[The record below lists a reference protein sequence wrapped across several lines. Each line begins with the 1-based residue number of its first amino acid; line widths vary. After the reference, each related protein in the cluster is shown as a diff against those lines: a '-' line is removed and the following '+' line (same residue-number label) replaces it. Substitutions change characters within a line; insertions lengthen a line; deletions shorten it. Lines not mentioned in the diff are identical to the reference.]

1 MDAAKRG
8 FPPVVDA
15 KTRVLILGSLPG
27 DASLAAGQY
36 YGHPRNAF
44 WRLMEGVINAPLVA
58 RGYEDRLATLLAHG
72 VGLWDVI
79 ETARRPG
86 SLDAAI
92 REPAANDLMALIDT
106 LPALR
111 LVAFNGGTAGRL
123 GGRLIGDRVA
133 TLALPSSSPAYAART
148 FAQKAADWA
157 ALRDGLADTYSRPPP
172 EPVEGPG
179 RPPRRGRPA
188 PRQA

>member
-15 KTRVLILGSLPG
+15 RTRVLILGSLPG

-44 WRLMEGVINAPLVA
+44 WRLMERVLDAPLATLSYEA
-58 RGYEDRLATLLAHG
+58 RLNALLAHG

-79 ETARRPG
+79 GEAHRQG

-92 REPAANDLMALIDT
+92 RDPAANDLVALIDT

-111 LVAFNGGTAGRL
+111 LVAFNGGAAAKL
-123 GGRLIGDRVA
+123 GGRLVGDRVA
-133 TLALPSSSPAYAART
+133 TLPLPSSSPAHAARS
-148 FAQKAADWA
+148 FADKAAVW
-157 ALRDGLADTYSRPPP
+157 
-172 EPVEGPG
+172 
-179 RPPRRGRPA
+179 RRMRESLTA
-188 PRQA
+188 